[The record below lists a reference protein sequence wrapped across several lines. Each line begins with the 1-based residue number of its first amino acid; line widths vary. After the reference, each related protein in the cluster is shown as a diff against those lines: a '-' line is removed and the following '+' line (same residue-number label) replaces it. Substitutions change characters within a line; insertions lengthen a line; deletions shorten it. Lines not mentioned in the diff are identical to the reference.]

1 MLLGRS
7 SQQLANFES
16 TFTFLAEIP
25 TRLVHLYK
33 VPYPDIYKHT
43 MYKYIYIYMYTRVC
57 LSISMRSFKWI

>member
-43 MYKYIYIYMYTRVC
+43 MYKYTYIC
-57 LSISMRSFKWI
+57 ILEFA